1 MIEDVETDAV
11 ILLGHGSRDRAA
23 IEEFSQFIVFFKKW
37 SGLKKVYP
45 GYLELA
51 DPLIPEAIDQ
61 AVSGGATRIWAFPLF
76 IFPGRHVLEDL
87 PHLLAEGQ
95 KVYPQAEIYFGEALN
110 LNSKLLELAKIRI
123 DPAKDRSDPNETA
136 LLVIGR
142 GTLEPKA
149 IAATETFTA
158 QLKPL
163 LPYSHAVHCFAEVVP
178 PYIPEG
184 FARCIESGAKSIV
197 AFPCLLFTGIILQRM
212 HIKIQMMREAHSGLS
227 IRMTDYLGIHPL
239 LAEIVWEGI
248 KSSRPIGEKIN
259 LGIRNAE

>member
-1 MIEDVETDAV
+1 MIVDVETDAV

-23 IEEFSQFIVFFKKW
+23 IEEFDQFIFFFKKW

-51 DPLIPEAIDQ
+51 DPLIPAAIDQ
-61 AVSGGATRIWAFPLF
+61 AVLSGATRIWAYPLF

-87 PHLLAEGQ
+87 PHLLKEGQ
-95 KVYPQAEIYFGEALN
+95 EKYPDIEIYFGEALN
-110 LNSKLLELAKIRI
+110 LNPKLLDLAKIRI
-123 DPAKDRSDPNETA
+123 DPSKDRTDPKETA

-142 GTLEPKA
+142 GTLEPRA
-149 IAATETFTA
+149 IAATEAFTV
-158 QLKPL
+158 QMKPR
-163 LPYSHAVHCFAEVVP
+163 LPYAHAVHCFAEVVP

-184 FARCIESGAKSIV
+184 FARSIELGARSIV

-212 HIKIQMMREAHSGLS
+212 HIKIQMMREKYPDLS
-227 IRMTDYLGIHPL
+227 IRMTDYLGIHPI

-248 KSSRPIGEKIN
+248 KTARPVKKAN
-259 LGIRNAE
+259 

>member
-1 MIEDVETDAV
+1 MIVDVETDAV

-23 IEEFSQFIVFFKKW
+23 IEEFSQFLFFFKKW
-37 SGLKKVYP
+37 SGLNKVYP

-51 DPLIPEAIDQ
+51 DPLIPAAIDQ
-61 AVSGGATRIWAFPLF
+61 AVAEGATRIWAYPIF

-87 PHLLAEGQ
+87 PRLLSEGQ
-95 KVYPQAEIYFGEALN
+95 KKYPQAEIYFGEALN
-110 LNSKLLELAKIRI
+110 LNSKLLDLAKIRI
-123 DPAKDRSDPNETA
+123 DPAQDGTLDVKDKSDPKETA

-149 IAATETFTA
+149 IAATETFTD

-163 LPYSHAVHCFAEVVP
+163 LPYAHAVHCFAEVVP

-184 FARCIESGAKSIV
+184 LARCIELGAKSVV
-197 AFPCLLFTGIILQRM
+197 AFPCLLFTGITLQRM
-212 HIKIQMMREAHSGLS
+212 KIKIQMMREKHPDLS
-227 IRMTDYLGIHPL
+227 IRLTDYLGIHPL

-248 KSSRPIGEKIN
+248 KSAHPICG
-259 LGIRNAE
+259 LG